1 MKKYAIIVAG
11 GSGTRMG
18 APVAKQYLEIGGMPV
33 LMHTL
38 LAFERYDAEI
48 TLILVIPELDFD
60 YWKKLCKQYEFEV
73 KHLLVAGGA
82 SRFQSVYNGLQAIK
96 GSEGLVAIH
105 DGVRPFVSSHT
116 IQQTYEQAAI
126 HGSAVAVVAPKD
138 SIRLVNESTNASVDR
153 AKYRL
158 VQTPQTFRL
167 DLIKKAFEQKESPL
181 FTDDA
186 SVYENAGG
194 AIFLTEGSYDNIK
207 ITTPEDL
214 IFADHLLRSK
224 K

>member
-1 MKKYAIIVAG
+1 
-11 GSGTRMG
+11 MG

-38 LAFERYDAEI
+38 LAFERFDAEI

-126 HGSAVAVVAPKD
+126 HGSAVAVVLPKD
-138 SIRLVNESTNASVDR
+138 SIRVVKESSSSSVDR

-186 SVYENAGG
+186 SVYESAGG
-194 AIFLTEGSYDNIK
+194 TIFLTEGSYDNIK

-214 IFADHLLRSK
+214 IFADHILRSK